1 MEGFIKFEREWL
13 NNPIICKDK
22 DYLIVWLYLNV
33 QATYEKREVLFKGER
48 KELSVGQLVIKQAQV
63 SKELKVDRSKLIRIL
78 KAFKNAHLIE
88 QEASN
93 KETLIS
99 LKKNGDYQGKNEH
112 QMHNSKRGRK
122 RKREKNQKRKRKR
135 ERNIQ
140 ERKKDR
146 CVCRGG
152 NTHRKKGFA
161 WQI

>member
-63 SKELKVDRSKLIRIL
+63 AKELKVDRSKLIRIL

-112 QMHNSKRGRK
+112 QEKQQMNTKCTTVKEGEKEKSMPYRNSTNLPK
-122 RKREKNQKRKRKR
+122 
-135 ERNIQ
+135 
-140 ERKKDR
+140 
-146 CVCRGG
+146 
-152 NTHRKKGFA
+152 T
-161 WQI
+161 